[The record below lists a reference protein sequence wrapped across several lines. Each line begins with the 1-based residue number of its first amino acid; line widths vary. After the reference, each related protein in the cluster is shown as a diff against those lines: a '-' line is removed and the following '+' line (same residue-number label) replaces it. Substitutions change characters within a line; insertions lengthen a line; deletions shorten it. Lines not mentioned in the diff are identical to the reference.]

1 MNIKYF
7 LVILCIILLI
17 TFDLVEAGKKVGKK
31 GKESK
36 AVEGKGE
43 KPEKV
48 KEPKVK
54 AEKTKVEKVKG
65 KKVKKS
71 KKNGKVA
78 EEKVVEE
85 PKIEEVVEEVHLD
98 VEVVDRHLE
107 EAHAENEIPT
117 KVSTLQ
123 EKIAAAKAAKQAK
136 ASSAY
141 EQCKQECRAKRDQL
155 TAQEY
160 VDKLKQELADAQEY
174 LASQPLPEPQTAPV
188 TPETTTEVPVLSK
201 TKGEL

>member
-7 LVILCIILLI
+7 LVILCIVLLI
-17 TFDLVEAGKKVGKK
+17 TFDLAEAGKKVGKK

-36 AVEGKGE
+36 AVEGKG
-43 KPEKV
+43 KKSEKV

-71 KKNGKVA
+71 KKTEKVV

-85 PKIEEVVEEVHLD
+85 PKVEEVVEEVHAEA
-98 VEVVDRHLE
+98 EVVDKHLE
-107 EAHAENEIPT
+107 EAPVRDEIPT

-174 LASQPLPEPQTAPV
+174 LASQPIPETQAAPV
-188 TPETTTEVPVLSK
+188 TPETTTDVPVLSK
-201 TKGEL
+201 TRGEL